1 MKLFREI
8 LNRLTVRYGNRH
20 LRIGTALHNVGV
32 ANLRAGNY
40 EEAADAIEEAVLI
53 RKKKLGKTHPK
64 VADSLVELG
73 TVLLSQREFIDA
85 IDVLSEALRIREGE
99 EPNVTTDEKK
109 GDVMIQQSKIINN
122 IGCVHFEVGDMEK
135 AKEFFEKA
143 LKIQREGYE
152 NGWLSSKPAYVA
164 MSSIACNLG
173 MSYKCTFSY

>member
-1 MKLFREI
+1 MKVFKEI
-8 LNRLTVRYGNRH
+8 LNKLTTRYGNRH

-40 EEAADAIEEAVLI
+40 GEAADAIEEAVLI

-73 TVLLSQREFIDA
+73 TVLLSQREFVDA
-85 IDVLSEALRIREGE
+85 IEILSEALKIREGE
-99 EPNVTTDEKK
+99 EANVTEEEK
-109 GDVMIQQSKIINN
+109 GNVVIQQSKIINN

-135 AKEFFEKA
+135 AKEFFERA
-143 LKIQREGYE
+143 LKIQREGYA
-152 NGWLSSKPAYVA
+152 NGWISSDPAYVA

-173 MSYKCTFSY
+173 MFCK